1 MNYVKLPEDVKKARV
16 SRKHG
21 ILFHCFWFYNA
32 GFVYEKN

>member
-32 GFVYEKN
+32 GFVYEKK